1 MKREANALGHRLL
14 QAHVA
19 REKQYDQRTPTAPR
33 KARGWTE
40 YAG

>member
-19 REKQYDQRTPTAPR
+19 REKQYDQRTRHGATPG
-33 KARGWTE
+33 ARLD
-40 YAG
+40 